1 MNAKTLIATALVLSF
16 AGAGAAFAQEG
27 TQDFPAPKYQAPS
40 KITRSEVIA
49 TLKTTPAQELN
60 QGEASAAPQAASS
73 TSRLQVRAE
82 ALEAQRLGLTGA
94 DEGTVHMAGA
104 SASQREQIRVAG
116 LRAVESNL
124 AAK

>member
-40 KITRSEVIA
+40 KLTRSEVIA
-49 TLKTTPAQELN
+49 TLKAAPAAETAVNEASPAPQAVSTLSRAQVVAETREALRLGLVGSDDGMQRVATPAQL
-60 QGEASAAPQAASS
+60 
-73 TSRLQVRAE
+73 
-82 ALEAQRLGLTGA
+82 
-94 DEGTVHMAGA
+94 
-104 SASQREQIRVAG
+104 EQIRAAG
-116 LRAVESNL
+116 LRAVDNGVAR